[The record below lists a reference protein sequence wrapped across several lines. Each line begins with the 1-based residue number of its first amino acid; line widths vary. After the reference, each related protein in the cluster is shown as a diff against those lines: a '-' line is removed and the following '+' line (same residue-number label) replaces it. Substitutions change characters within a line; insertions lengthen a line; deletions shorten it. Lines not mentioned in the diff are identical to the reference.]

1 MRTKV
6 KNYDQQAKMLVSCSD
21 ISKATIGLWSQYDE
35 YKEQGHECLAEET
48 YQLIKKFGNA
58 LEEKGFWQCG

>member
-6 KNYDQQAKMLVSCSD
+6 KSYDQQAKMLVSCSD

-35 YKEQGHECLAEET
+35 HKAQGHELLAEET
-48 YQLIKKFGNA
+48 YQ
-58 LEEKGFWQCG
+58 